1 MANHYYT
8 KNPDSISQQKHWT
21 YRLKGNTLSF
31 TSDNGVFSKTK
42 VDFGTDVMLKVF
54 LRENQNKKNKKYF

>member
-8 KNPDSISQQKHWT
+8 KNPESISQQKHWT

-31 TSDNGVFSKTK
+31 TSDNGVF
-42 VDFGTDVMLKVF
+42 
-54 LRENQNKKNKKYF
+54 